1 MGGEVA
7 LALGDGVRAETDGAT
22 SAVELAGA
30 LAAVEEVETAGPGA
44 GSPLQPK
51 HISAARMQAERNV
64 AAKRLL
70 LLACMASHLFA
81 HSPLKPNAS
90 SPRPGGTRFLP
101 RTVNL
106 SV

>member
-51 HISAARMQAERNV
+51 HVSAARMQAERNV
-64 AAKRLL
+64 AAKVPVHRG
-70 LLACMASHLFA
+70 MG
-81 HSPLKPNAS
+81 
-90 SPRPGGTRFLP
+90 R
-101 RTVNL
+101 
-106 SV
+106 SVGVRVPARWA